1 MIGIIAAMQAEIVDI
16 TAMMENVEKKC
27 IHNTDFYV
35 GTLSGKEVVVVRSG
49 VAKVN
54 ATVSTMLLLNNFPIK
69 YIVNIG
75 SAGGLADGMKLLDV
89 VVSTKVVHH
98 DLNVTLD
105 GQPLYAEANAMLV
118 EKALEAASEIKD
130 INTYS
135 GLIAS
140 GEQFITTQEAMSI
153 KEKYPETL
161 AVEMEASAVGFTC
174 WRMDIPFVV
183 IRSVSDIPHKE
194 GNYMT
199 FEEFLPFAAKNAAIL
214 TRALVSKL

>member
-16 TAMMENVEKKC
+16 TAMMENVEKKS

-35 GTLSGKEVVVVRSG
+35 GTLSGKDVVVVRSG

-105 GQPLYAEANAMLV
+105 GQPLYAEANIMLV

-140 GEQFITTQEAMSI
+140 GEQFIMTQEAMSI
-153 KEKYPETL
+153 REKYPETL

-174 WRMDIPFVV
+174 WRMEVPFVV

-199 FEEFLPFAAKNAAIL
+199 FEEFLPLAAKNAAIL